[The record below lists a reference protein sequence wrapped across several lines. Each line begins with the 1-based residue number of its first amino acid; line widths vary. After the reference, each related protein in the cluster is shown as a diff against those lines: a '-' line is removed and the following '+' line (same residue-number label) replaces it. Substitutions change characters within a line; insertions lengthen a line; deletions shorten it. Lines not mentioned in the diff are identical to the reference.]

1 MSKKLTFEKNNFKGV
16 LLPREFTADILVEGK
31 NIIGEPFVTLNNN
44 MGLPCV
50 KDFYARWG
58 KPVGKDESSGVVLLT
73 VRFEGEI
80 LENNKLKGALSV
92 NIYIQGATNYIINY
106 GT

>member
-1 MSKKLTFEKNNFKGV
+1 MGKKLTFEKNSFKGV

-31 NIIGEPFVTLNNN
+31 NIAGEPFVTLNNN
-44 MGLPCV
+44 EGLPSV

-73 VRFEGEI
+73 VRFENDI
-80 LENNKLKGALSV
+80 LNNGKLKGTLSV